1 MKGRR
6 SRHGRVAVATMAP
19 WLVRWLLL
27 QDSHHKFGPPGVGP
41 TEWIHVV
48 CPDPAC
54 TTQDWVT
61 MYEPETVD
69 ECGQHDGPRKP
80 MIPCVGCKHPVPKSL
95 R

>member
-1 MKGRR
+1 
-6 SRHGRVAVATMAP
+6 
-19 WLVRWLLL
+19 
-27 QDSHHKFGPPGVGP
+27 
-41 TEWIHVV
+41 
-48 CPDPAC
+48 
-54 TTQDWVT
+54 